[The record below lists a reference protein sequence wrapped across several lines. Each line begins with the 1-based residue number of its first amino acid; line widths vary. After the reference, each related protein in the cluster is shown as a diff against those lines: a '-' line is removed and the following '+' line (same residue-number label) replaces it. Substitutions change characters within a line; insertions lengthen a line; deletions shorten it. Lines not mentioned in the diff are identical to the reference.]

1 MFMGR
6 ACRNRTVVDDPRLF
20 FHVKRMS
27 RLTRALM
34 APLDEWEADIL
45 ARVRL
50 NFGDEQTRLVRLQL
64 DEAFIE
70 LVTSIDVYIEN

>member
-1 MFMGR
+1 MFNGL
-6 ACRNRTVVDDPRLF
+6 ACRNMTVVDDPRLF

-45 ARVRL
+45 QRVRL
-50 NFGDEQTRLVRLQL
+50 NFGDGQARLVRLQL

-70 LVTSIDVYIEN
+70 LVTTIDLSIEN